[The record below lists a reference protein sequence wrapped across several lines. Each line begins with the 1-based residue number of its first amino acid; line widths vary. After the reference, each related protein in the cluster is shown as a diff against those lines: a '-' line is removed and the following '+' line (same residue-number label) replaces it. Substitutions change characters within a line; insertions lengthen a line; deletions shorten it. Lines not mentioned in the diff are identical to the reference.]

1 MIKIFKKGF
10 HILRKVIKSFQKR
23 KTKGNY
29 KDILKIYINKWK
41 RILKQYPKDF
51 YSDKYSINQQKENIS
66 PNNIN
71 IEEYNNNYEINYGYN
86 DNFLKK
92 NINFVGDKD
101 TGLNKERININI
113 SLDSKED
120 FNNNIIISK
129 SIEVIKRENEP
140 ISKKKNNKLNKRKS
154 KDNKFDLFI
163 TYDRIIK
170 KEGKKSNLK
179 NRENL
184 NKFYNFIKKINK
196 KNEQKLIYLNFMNDK
211 CIIYYRIF

>member
-1 MIKIFKKGF
+1 M
-10 HILRKVIKSFQKR
+10 
-23 KTKGNY
+23 
-29 KDILKIYINKWK
+29 
-41 RILKQYPKDF
+41 
-51 YSDKYSINQQKENIS
+51 
-66 PNNIN
+66 
-71 IEEYNNNYEINYGYN
+71 
-86 DNFLKK
+86 
-92 NINFVGDKD
+92 GDKD

-113 SLDSKED
+113 SSDSKED

-129 SIEVIKRENEP
+129 SIEVIKRENEK
-140 ISKKKNNKLNKRKS
+140 ISKKKDNKLNKRKS

-196 KNEQKLIYLNFMNDK
+196 KNEQKLIYLIYHKNIFHFIFITQKINSFNFHK
-211 CIIYYRIF
+211 LKIII